1 MFLKR
6 LDNKFSTPTLTTLN
20 AQQSHQYLFMKTQA
34 ALGQSVRNLI
44 MKYTERKTNRVKGL
58 LDHSSYLII
67 AGYLS
72 RELTLS
78 LL

>member
-1 MFLKR
+1 
-6 LDNKFSTPTLTTLN
+6 
-20 AQQSHQYLFMKTQA
+20 MKTQA

-78 LL
+78 LSLL

>member
-1 MFLKR
+1 MM
-6 LDNKFSTPTLTTLN
+6 PQATL
-20 AQQSHQYLFMKTQA
+20 
-34 ALGQSVRNLI
+34 GPSVRNLI
-44 MKYTERKTNRVKGL
+44 MKYTERKTNRVKGP

-72 RELTLS
+72 RELTLY